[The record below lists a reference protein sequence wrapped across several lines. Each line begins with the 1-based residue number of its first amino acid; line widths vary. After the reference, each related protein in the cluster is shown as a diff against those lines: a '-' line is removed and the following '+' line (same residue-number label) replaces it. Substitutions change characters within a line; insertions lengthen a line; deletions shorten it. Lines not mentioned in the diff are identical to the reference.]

1 MTIFSKFK
9 DLALGY
15 EAYSRDGVHPFNVA
29 FEEILSPTVA
39 ISGGRRFILA
49 GTNNYLGLTF
59 DPRSVEKSQEAIR
72 LYGTGTTGSRVAN
85 GTYAVHK
92 QFEETLAD
100 FLGFKRSI
108 IFVSGYQANLGAIS
122 GLIDSKDT
130 ILVDADCHASI
141 YDGCCLSG
149 ATTIRFRHNSPKDLE
164 RRLARL
170 KSPGGSCLVIV
181 EGLYSM
187 YGDIAP
193 IAELLAVAK
202 SHGAYL
208 YVDEAHS
215 FGTYG
220 PTGRGVS
227 EAQGVL
233 DQIDFYAGTFS
244 KSLGSTGGFCCSSH
258 EGFKLLSIASR
269 PYVFTASPSPSSIAS
284 AQAILERMRS
294 MPELREKLW
303 NNARQLHAALLA
315 GAHEL
320 CAPVSPVISVKM
332 SSQEAALS
340 LWMKLFEAGIYV
352 NLAVPPSTPNNA
364 FLLRLSVSAAH
375 DANQIQYICDTFN
388 RLGAEFR
395 DGQSV
400 VTGEWDGSGG
410 GRSTGDLAVA
420 NPGE

>member
-1 MTIFSKFK
+1 
-9 DLALGY
+9 
-15 EAYSRDGVHPFNVA
+15 
-29 FEEILSPTVA
+29 
-39 ISGGRRFILA
+39 
-49 GTNNYLGLTF
+49 LTL
-59 DPRSVEKSQEAIR
+59 DPRSIEKSQEAIR
-72 LYGTGTTGSRVAN
+72 LHGTGTTGSRVAN

-92 QFEETLAD
+92 QFEEILAD
-100 FLGFKRSI
+100 FLGFKQCI

-141 YDGCCLSG
+141 YDGCRLSG
-149 ATTIRFRHNSPKDLE
+149 ATTIRFRHNSPKDLD

-181 EGLYSM
+181 EGMYSM

-215 FGTYG
+215 FGTFG
-220 PTGRGVS
+220 PKGRGVS

-258 EGFKLLSIASR
+258 EEFKLLSIASR

-284 AQAILERMRS
+284 AKAILERMRS
-294 MPELREKLW
+294 VPELRDKLW
-303 NNARQLHAALLA
+303 ENARQLHAALMA
-315 GAHEL
+315 SAYEL
-320 CAPVSPVISVKM
+320 CAPVSLNIVCLRFVAPSKSEAELADINREIVM
-332 SSQEAALS
+332 ALQESGIAA
-340 LWMKLFEAGIYV
+340 
-352 NLAVPPSTPNNA
+352 PSTTTLRGRLAIRVNITNHRSRYEDFDVLTDA
-364 FLLRLSVSAAH
+364 IVDSGRGLLSA
-375 DANQIQYICDTFN
+375 
-388 RLGAEFR
+388 
-395 DGQSV
+395 
-400 VTGEWDGSGG
+400 
-410 GRSTGDLAVA
+410 
-420 NPGE
+420 